1 MRSNE
6 VEGQN
11 SELKEKQDIFKVI
24 ITINGLDHESG
35 DVITLV
41 TVNGLTKSKLFDD
54 IKTYLSS

>member
-11 SELKEKQDIFKVI
+11 SELKEKQDIFKI
-24 ITINGLDHESG
+24 ILTVNGLDHESG

-41 TVNGLTKSKLFDD
+41 TVNGLLF
-54 IKTYLSS
+54 